1 MPGEGAFP
9 APLGGEFVSLA
20 DVHHRRIADAVAVET
35 RRREEALQQ
44 LREVR
49 CNVEEAASVRAS
61 LSKDCRESIQR
72 EVRSRLQEP
81 SKPLNS
87 QC

>member
-1 MPGEGAFP
+1 M
-9 APLGGEFVSLA
+9 
-20 DVHHRRIADAVAVET
+20 ADAVAVET

-49 CNVEEAASVRAS
+49 CKDVQEPASSSES
-61 LSKDCRESIQR
+61 LSEDCRESIQR

-87 QC
+87 WC